1 MRVQARGS
9 GILLI
14 AALYGA
20 LALAGFYGAAL
31 FLLRIFKQ
39 GVASLDMVEW
49 AVSVVVF
56 FLPFLGLYL
65 VVILVYASLVT
76 FDEHGVHERKLG
88 GVSFTPWN
96 QVKNIQFEVSYGR
109 IVIQTDR
116 KKVLFTPWS
125 LDSSD

>member
-1 MRVQARGS
+1 MVRPCS
-9 GILLI
+9 SCE
-14 AALYGA
+14 Y
-20 LALAGFYGAAL
+20 
-31 FLLRIFKQ
+31 FKQ

-125 LDSSD
+125 LDSSDYQSGIHWLREKAAALKK